1 MALLSQQLP
10 GGIQTLQDHHQIPRD
25 ASMPS
30 HDRVHA
36 MTSTSADTT
45 AIPPPKGPT
54 YNPDLAAAL
63 DKHIFGKKPLPT
75 TLNTHFFG
83 KEHIPAAEIM
93 TPVDSEE
100 NQAYRSR
107 LAQMNQRLASDP
119 AAMASTASTVV
130 NGTAAASAWLPK
142 TAMVKPRKSAIVPR
156 GKHFFGNPMVA
167 THATLEGL
175 GQTVNGEYVNIPGR
189 YQGYGT
195 RIPYASF
202 VDQYVKPIEEV
213 EYENP
218 VSYLTQNDD
227 VLFRDDDAEKEE
239 GEEEEN
245 SEVHASY

>member
-1 MALLSQQLP
+1 
-10 GGIQTLQDHHQIPRD
+10 
-25 ASMPS
+25 
-30 HDRVHA
+30 

-202 VDQYVKPIEEV
+202 VDQAIPRIRNQNSIRIVQQ
-213 EYENP
+213 P

-245 SEVHASY
+245 SEVNASY